1 MAYEPTLE
9 SLNAHRVPQWYEDAK
24 FGIFIHWGL
33 FSIPAFAAKS
43 GSIAEAFRNQY
54 EFAVAQTP
62 YCEWYWNAIKVPES
76 DSAKHHAEV
85 YKNAPYEDFRAPFL
99 KGLEQW
105 KPAEWAADF
114 AAAGAKYV
122 VLVTKHHDGFCLW
135 PSAVAN
141 PQQKDWTCPRDIV
154 GELADA
160 VRASGMKFGVYY
172 SGGIDWTFNRE
183 PLRTMA
189 DFMGSTPGGDYPDYA
204 QAQTRELIE
213 RYQPSI
219 LWNDISWPAPL
230 DDELKLFADYYNA
243 LEEGVVN
250 DRWLPMTAERAAL
263 RDPERRKALDAYLK
277 ERMKAQTS
285 KGVIPQLPPH
295 CDFRTPEY
303 AAFDQIQSKKWE
315 ATRGMSHSFGYNRR
329 DTEADYESVESLVR
343 SFIDAVSKNGN
354 LLLNVG
360 PRGEDAQIPAE
371 QLARLRGFGAWLK
384 ANGEGIYGTRPWTRF
399 SGTTDCGVEVRFTQ
413 KPSALYIHLLGT
425 PAAAHFV
432 IEGDDLPEPTRA
444 TYLATGE
451 SISCSRVAKGLRLEM
466 SKLLPAAPAHGLRI
480 SISERSS

>member
-1 MAYEPTLE
+1 
-9 SLNAHRVPQWYEDAK
+9 
-24 FGIFIHWGL
+24 
-33 FSIPAFAAKS
+33 
-43 GSIAEAFRNQY
+43 
-54 EFAVAQTP
+54 
-62 YCEWYWNAIKVPES
+62 
-76 DSAKHHAEV
+76 
-85 YKNAPYEDFRAPFL
+85 
-99 KGLEQW
+99 
-105 KPAEWAADF
+105 
-114 AAAGAKYV
+114 
-122 VLVTKHHDGFCLW
+122 
-135 PSAVAN
+135 
-141 PQQKDWTCPRDIV
+141 
-154 GELADA
+154 
-160 VRASGMKFGVYY
+160 
-172 SGGIDWTFNRE
+172 
-183 PLRTMA
+183 
-189 DFMGSTPGGDYPDYA
+189 
-204 QAQTRELIE
+204 
-213 RYQPSI
+213 
-219 LWNDISWPAPL
+219 
-230 DDELKLFADYYNA
+230 
-243 LEEGVVN
+243 VN

-329 DTEADYESVESLVR
+329 DSEADYESVESLVR

-399 SGTTDCGVEVRFTQ
+399 SGKTECGIEVRFTQ
-413 KPSALYIHLLGT
+413 KPGALYIHLLGT